1 MYTPISAIPN
11 DWNISIIEDCVS
23 RDEPPIVIF
32 TSGYCCLS
40 SGTKVRKTSPRA
52 SRDAIDRGPD
62 GLRIHVTA
70 VPENGKANAA
80 VVKILAKALGI
91 PKSRLTLVRGETGR
105 DKVFRIEP

>member
-1 MYTPISAIPN
+1 MKGSLADLAHPGAT
-11 DWNISIIEDCVS
+11 
-23 RDEPPIVIF
+23 
-32 TSGYCCLS
+32 LS
-40 SGTKVRKTSPRA
+40 CRVTPRA
-52 SRDAIDRGPD
+52 SRDAIDRDPD